1 MIYYIKQHIHS
12 ANFIVNKLIG
22 HLFYI
27 EIKEL
32 LSKVDDS
39 ELCK

>member
-1 MIYYIKQHIHS
+1 MPMHS
-12 ANFIVNKLIG
+12 AILENNSPCI
-22 HLFYI
+22 LFYI

-39 ELCK
+39 ELSK